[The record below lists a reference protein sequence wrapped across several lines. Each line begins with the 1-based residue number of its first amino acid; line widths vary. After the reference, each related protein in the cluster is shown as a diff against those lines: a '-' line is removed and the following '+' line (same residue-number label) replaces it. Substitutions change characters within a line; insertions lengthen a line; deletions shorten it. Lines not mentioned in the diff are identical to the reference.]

1 MPLQLTLTLG
11 QVEVQVGGSVK
22 SLANSVLM
30 HVDDINDVNRM
41 IRVTNQNIYIYTVR
55 YASLTIIYFHS
66 TCRTLAIR
74 R

>member
-1 MPLQLTLTLG
+1 MQLEALRNMPLQLTLTLG

-41 IRVTNQNIYIYTVR
+41 IRVTK
-55 YASLTIIYFHS
+55 
-66 TCRTLAIR
+66 
-74 R
+74 